1 MANAFMTKKNK
12 AVKSGAKSFTHKGAD
27 GKLNTYVRSKTKTN
41 MVIFKKK

>member
-12 AVKSGAKSFTHKGAD
+12 AVKSGASSFTYNG
-27 GKLNTYVRSKTKTN
+27 NTYVRSKTKTG